1 MSTLL
6 DILSRMD
13 MTHIF
18 DKAGLF
24 SRSAPRYTSYP
35 TSPQFHEGVG
45 PSQMAEWLGRLSP
58 DAGLS
63 LYLHVPFCERLCW
76 FCACRTQG
84 VRTHAPVAAY
94 VDTLIREIA
103 LVAGHL
109 PARGRVH
116 RLHWGGGTPT
126 ILNADEITRIAGA
139 LQKAFD
145 LSQAEF
151 SVEIDPTCI
160 DPARMDA
167 LAAAGLSRASL
178 GIQDFAPEVQS
189 AIGREQSFEIT
200 RNVIAALRGHGIAS
214 INTDLVY
221 GLPAQ
226 TPGRLHATLDRLLS
240 LDPSR
245 IALFGYAHVPWMSRR
260 QRMIRED
267 LLPSPHGRH
276 DLFALAAERIT
287 DAGFDMLGIDHFA
300 RPGDSLAIAAH
311 EGRMRRNFQGY
322 TDDDC
327 PALIGLGASSISRLP
342 QGYVQNE
349 ATTAAWTAAV
359 RDGRLSA
366 HRGFAFGLDDR
377 LRGRAIEMLMCDFRI
392 DLPALHASFG
402 DFAAHLR
409 PICQHVAQKFEGA
422 VNLTADSL
430 SIHPE
435 ARALTRLIAMEFDAY
450 IGGAARHSQAV

>member
-1 MSTLL
+1 MSTRL
-6 DILSRMD
+6 DILPRMD
-13 MTHIF
+13 MKPLL

-35 TSPQFHEGVG
+35 TAPQFHPGVG
-45 PSQMAEWLGRLSP
+45 PAQMADWLGRLSP
-58 DAGLS
+58 DTGLS

-84 VRTHAPVAAY
+84 VRGHAPVAAY
-94 VDTLIREIA
+94 VETLIREIA

-126 ILNADEITRIAGA
+126 ILNPEEITRIAQA
-139 LQKAFD
+139 LRDAFD
-145 LSQAEF
+145 LSDTEF

-167 LAAAGLSRASL
+167 LVHAGLSRASL

-189 AIGREQSFEIT
+189 AIGREQSFETT
-200 RNVIAALRGHGIAS
+200 RDVIAALRRHGIAS
-214 INTDLVY
+214 INADLVY

-226 TPGRLHATLDRLLS
+226 TPGRLHRTLDLLLS

-267 LLPSPHGRH
+267 LLPGPHGRH
-276 DLFALAAERIT
+276 DLFALAADRIT
-287 DAGFDMLGIDHFA
+287 AAGFDMLGIDHFA
-300 RPGDSLAIAAH
+300 RPGDPLAIAARR
-311 EGRMRRNFQGY
+311 GRMRRNFQGY

-342 QGYVQNE
+342 QGYTQNE
-349 ATTAAWTAAV
+349 PTTAAWTAAV
-359 RDGRLSA
+359 RKGRLPA
-366 HRGFAFGLDDR
+366 HRGFALGLDDR
-377 LRGRAIEMLMCDFRI
+377 LRARAIEMLMCDFRI
-392 DLPALHASFG
+392 DLPALRAAFG

-409 PICQHVAQKFEGA
+409 PICQHVAQRYDGA
-422 VNLTADSL
+422 VNLGPDSL
-430 SIHPE
+430 TILPD

-450 IGGAARHSQAV
+450 TGAAARHSQAI